1 MCFARCGTHVSRFA
15 LNLNHSLQQKVVVVD
30 CSSYIFEALFGGNMA
45 GEVPRS
51 VLRSDV
57 KCFWGL
63 SWEGRLFW
71 VLYILGN
78 GVWEPLED
86 VYTIER
92 VVV

>member
-1 MCFARCGTHVSRFA
+1 
-15 LNLNHSLQQKVVVVD
+15 
-30 CSSYIFEALFGGNMA
+30 MA